1 MEASIINTCSTC
13 KAFHRAKRICS
24 VEPQYGRCST
34 HTMVDTMSDGT
45 EREETR
51 RFAARFASDI
61 CEEWEG

>member
-1 MEASIINTCSTC
+1 METSIDSTCSTC
-13 KAFHRAKRICS
+13 KAYHPAKPICIIK
-24 VEPQYGRCST
+24 PQYGRCST

-51 RFAARFASDI
+51 RFAARFANDV